1 MAAATDDSKTASSIM
16 DPAVDDSR
24 TASVVDPDVDVEKK
38 ELNDPP
44 ADGSKTASFTDLD
57 VDIEKKELNAGN
69 QPMTAGQSGE
79 FKRGIS
85 NTQWILCCVGLY
97 LAAFLYGE

>member
-1 MAAATDDSKTASSIM
+1 MAVATDDSKTASIM

-24 TASVVDPDVDVEKK
+24 TASVVDPDIDMEKK
-38 ELNDPP
+38 ALNDPP
-44 ADGSKTASFTDLD
+44 VNGSKTASFTDPD
-57 VDIEKKELNAGN
+57 VDIEKRELNAGN
-69 QPMTAGQSGE
+69 EPMTAGQSGE

>member
-1 MAAATDDSKTASSIM
+1 MAANTDDSKTASII

-24 TASVVDPDVDVEKK
+24 TASIVDLDID
-38 ELNDPP
+38 
-44 ADGSKTASFTDLD
+44 SFVNSLEAALFTGFD
-57 VDIEKKELNAGN
+57 VDIENKLLIPGN
-69 QPMTAGQSGE
+69 EPMTAGQSGE